1 MLHLAVSALPESL
14 FCGNIQSKHD
24 VLLAFCFLII
34 IQKTKA
40 LIKRKRDFS
49 LVMQYLLEINLRA
62 VVIFY
67 VCYLI

>member
-1 MLHLAVSALPESL
+1 MLHLAVPALPESL

-24 VLLAFCFLII
+24 VLLAFCFLVI

-49 LVMQYLLEINLRA
+49 LVLLFHLYTFTIY
-62 VVIFY
+62 I
-67 VCYLI
+67 